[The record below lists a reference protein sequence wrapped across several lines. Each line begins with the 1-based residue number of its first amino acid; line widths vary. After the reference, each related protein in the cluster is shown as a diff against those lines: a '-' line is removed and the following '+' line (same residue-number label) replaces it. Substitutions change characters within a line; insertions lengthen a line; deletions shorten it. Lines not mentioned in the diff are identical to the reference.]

1 MSKNGRNFGLHG
13 VAVAAAAIFLSTCHA
28 LAEQK
33 AATSPD
39 VGRELSSIRQQMA
52 IGQARKSE
60 LSEEIGRLEK
70 DRASINRML
79 IDSAAKNR
87 KLEREVRESE
97 ERLAAL
103 SVQQKEIR
111 KSFEGHREVLAEVLG
126 ALQRMGTN
134 PPPALLVTPQDAL
147 ASVRSSILLGAVVP
161 ELRTETEIL
170 LSDLNELVR
179 LGDAIA
185 AENRTKTD
193 TLRAQAEEEE
203 RLNLVMEEKR
213 KLTAQ
218 ARQELAEQSA
228 LAASLAARETDIE
241 KLTARLEREIKA
253 VQAAA
258 QAAKKAEE
266 KRLAREQKALEA
278 ARQEKPDFSDTGRI
292 EPAMAFEDAKGLLPK
307 PVDGVE
313 MQGFGTA
320 DSLGEPATG
329 ISIATSNNAVVS
341 APADGWIVYAG
352 PFRSY
357 GQLLILNGGNGYHV
371 VLAGMEQIEVQLGQF
386 VLAGEPVAVM
396 GDRRLASIEAIG
408 VESAKP
414 VLYVEFRKD
423 GQSIDPSPWWAD
435 TTTKRVADDS

>member
-1 MSKNGRNFGLHG
+1 LSEADRKIRMRG
-13 VAVAAAAIFLSTCHA
+13 VAMAAIAACLCSFPALS
-28 LAEQK
+28 EDK
-33 AATSPD
+33 PRTSPD
-39 VGRELSSIRQQMA
+39 TVRELASVRQQMA
-52 IGQARKSE
+52 ISQSRKAE
-60 LSEEIGRLEK
+60 LAEEIGRLEK

-79 IDSAAKNR
+79 IDSAARNR
-87 KLEREVRESE
+87 KLEGEVRESE
-97 ERLAAL
+97 DRLAAL
-103 SVQQKEIR
+103 KVQEQDVKESLDGR
-111 KSFEGHREVLAEVLG
+111 REVLAEVLG

-147 ASVRSSILLGAVVP
+147 SSVRSSILLGAVVP

-170 LSDLNELVR
+170 LSELNELAR
-179 LGDAIA
+179 LGEDIDA
-185 AENRTKTD
+185 ERRTQAN
-193 TLRAQAEEEE
+193 TLRAQADEEA

-213 KLTAQ
+213 KLTAK

-228 LAASLAARETDIE
+228 RAAALGARETDIE
-241 KLTARLEREIKA
+241 KLTARMEREIAA

-266 KRLAREQKALEA
+266 KRLAREQKALES

-292 EPAMAFEDAKGLLPK
+292 EPAMAFEDAKGLLPR

-313 MQGFGTA
+313 MQRFGTP
-320 DSLGEPATG
+320 DSLGEAAAG
-329 ISIATSNNAVVS
+329 ISIATTNNAVVS

-386 VLAGEPVAVM
+386 VLAGEPVATM

-408 VESAKP
+408 VKSAKP

-423 GQSIDPSPWWAD
+423 GQSIDPTPWWAD